1 MFFNLSKYYKLFV
14 GVLKRSTREKI
25 KKIKI
30 ENKQTKNKT
39 EVHKSPEW
47 SIQRFI

>member
-25 KKIKI
+25 KKKI

-39 EVHKSPEW
+39 EVHESPEW